1 MRRRRINGLS
11 WLPTKSPFRYAFET
25 AGISGGHL
33 LGRPTKSERRIYDF
47 RMSFSITTTT
57 APTPAERRA
66 EILADPGFGRFF
78 TDHMATAEWTV
89 DEGWQEL
96 RVRPLEPFSMH
107 PGVGVLHYG
116 QEIFEG
122 LKAYRHAD
130 DSLQLFRPDMN
141 AARFARSA
149 RRLALP
155 EFPPE
160 LFLEAMD
167 ELVRV
172 EADWVPP
179 HGDEASLY
187 LRPIEFASEAFLGVR
202 SSRTATFCTVA
213 SPAGAY
219 FSGGVKGIRLWVTT
233 KYTRAAVGGTGDAKC
248 GGNYA
253 GSLLAQTEA
262 QEQGCD
268 QVLYTSGPPERRIL
282 EEAGTMNIVLITR
295 SGELVTPGLGTIL
308 PGVTRD
314 SVLTL
319 APEHGLVPVE
329 REIPLEEL
337 VSGCRSGEI
346 VEVFAAGTA
355 AVITPIVAL
364 AGEGFEVTVGA
375 GEPGSAALTL
385 REHLLGVQH
394 GDLPDAHGWMRRVC

>member
-1 MRRRRINGLS
+1 
-11 WLPTKSPFRYAFET
+11 
-25 AGISGGHL
+25 
-33 LGRPTKSERRIYDF
+33 
-47 RMSFSITTTT
+47 MSFSITASA
-57 APTPAERRA
+57 APTPAQQRA
-66 EILADPGFGRFF
+66 DILAAPGFGQFF
-78 TDHMATAEWTV
+78 TDHMATAEWSG
-89 DEGWQEL
+89 EAWQDL

-107 PGVGVLHYG
+107 PGIGVLHYG

-130 DSLQLFRPDMN
+130 DSLQLFRPEMN

-160 LFLEAMD
+160 LFLQAMD

-219 FSGGVKGIRLWVTT
+219 FPGGVRGIRLWVTT
-233 KYTRAAVGGTGDAKC
+233 TYTRAVLGGTGDAKC

-262 QEQGCD
+262 QQQGCD
-268 QVLYTSGPPERRIL
+268 QVLYSSGPAERRIL
-282 EEAGTMNIVLITR
+282 DEAGTMNIMLVTR
-295 SGELVTPGLGTIL
+295 AGELLTPALGTIL
-308 PGVTRD
+308 QGVTRD
-314 SVLTL
+314 SLLTL
-319 APEHGLVPVE
+319 AGEHGLRPVE
-329 REIPLEEL
+329 REIPLAE
-337 VSGCRSGEI
+337 VIDGCRSGEI

-355 AVITPIVAL
+355 AVITPVVAL
-364 AGEGFEVTVGA
+364 AGDGVDVTVGA
-375 GEPGSAALTL
+375 GEPGATALAI
-385 REHLLGVQH
+385 REHLLGIQH
-394 GDLPDAHGWMRRVC
+394 GDLPDTHRWLRRVC